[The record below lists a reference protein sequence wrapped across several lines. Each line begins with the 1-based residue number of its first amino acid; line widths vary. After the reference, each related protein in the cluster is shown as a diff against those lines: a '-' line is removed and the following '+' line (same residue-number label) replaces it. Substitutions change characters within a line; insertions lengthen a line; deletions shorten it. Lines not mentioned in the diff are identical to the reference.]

1 MIKKSVRSCAPGGR
15 CLGTGLLTI
24 SLACFL
30 GALPALAQDPAGSL
44 PAPADPPQT
53 PPASSPAP
61 ENARHG
67 RPVYDSRDEG
77 ELIQLE
83 DVQIHGEI
91 AQPNVLITVSRA
103 QPQFRELALEHTG
116 SEGMSGFDLSGL
128 KNSIPPAER
137 LKNWKEMLNKPR
149 Q

>member
-1 MIKKSVRSCAPGGR
+1 
-15 CLGTGLLTI
+15 LTI
-24 SLACFL
+24 SLSCL
-30 GALPALAQDPAGSL
+30 LIALPALAQEAKPPLGD
-44 PAPADPPQT
+44 PADPPQT
-53 PPASSPAP
+53 PPPSSPAP
-61 ENARHG
+61 ENARQGHP
-67 RPVYDSRDEG
+67 RSPSPYDSRDEG

-103 QPQFRELALEHTG
+103 QPQFRELTLEHTG

-128 KNSIPPAER
+128 KNSIPPAQR